1 MCLSHDLLLLA
12 CSQGDVSLVERTG
25 LHSPTQ
31 KPRTQTSASMQ
42 RPWNLVIRC
51 RPAYLPY
58 LFGSRLSDCA
68 EGFILHLVMPAFQ
81 SSRFDARVS
90 ARPLFELLLF
100 EITRSQVP
108 AFVVEIGSSQKLTMI
123 AMIFFWKI
131 GRAQNLRP
139 HNIEH
144 PGCLGKSRHV
154 LFSCPLSLRTLPR
167 LFPL

>member
-1 MCLSHDLLLLA
+1 MRVWSNA
-12 CSQGDVSLVERTG
+12 QVYTV
-25 LHSPTQ
+25 LHK

-90 ARPLFELLLF
+90 ARPLFAFLLF

-108 AFVVEIGSSQKLTMI
+108 AFLVEIGASQKLTMI
-123 AMIFFWKI
+123 AMLFFLENWK
-131 GRAQNLRP
+131 GPKPEVTQ
-139 HNIEH
+139 H
-144 PGCLGKSRHV
+144 
-154 LFSCPLSLRTLPR
+154 
-167 LFPL
+167 

>member
-1 MCLSHDLLLLA
+1 
-12 CSQGDVSLVERTG
+12 
-25 LHSPTQ
+25 
-31 KPRTQTSASMQ
+31 MQ

-90 ARPLFELLLF
+90 ARPLFAFLLF

-108 AFVVEIGSSQKLTMI
+108 AFLVEIGASQKLTMI
-123 AMIFFWKI
+123 AMLFFLENWKDPKP
-131 GRAQNLRP
+131 RS

-144 PGCLGKSRHV
+144 PSCLAESRHV
-154 LFSCPLSLRTLPR
+154 LFSGPLSLRAPPR
-167 LFPL
+167 LCPLLQSPRST